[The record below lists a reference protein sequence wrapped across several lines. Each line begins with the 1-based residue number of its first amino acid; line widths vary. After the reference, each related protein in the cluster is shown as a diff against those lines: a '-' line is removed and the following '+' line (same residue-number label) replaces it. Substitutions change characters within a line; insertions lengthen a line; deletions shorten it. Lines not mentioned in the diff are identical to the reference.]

1 LYVPLVAIKANPDMQ
16 GPFKFEIAGHK
27 IARIKNVEAAHPDEW
42 IIDYIDLTPA
52 IPKGMMAFATTSVV
66 HGDYVYTYPFYA
78 VTNTPSSVFG
88 NIVARIPISG
98 LDDPANAIT
107 YLTKEGRWEKELNP
121 ATAKIVLDA
130 GVSELSIRYHADD
143 RKWIAVY
150 MSTRNNGDQ
159 LLYQVAD
166 GPEGPWTEPKALIEA
181 IPEVDP
187 KSPRYDKNNF
197 CYAGKE
203 HIEFSRDRNMIV
215 TYVCNSF
222 EDIEKNTSF
231 IRRNLFLYRPV
242 VKYLRH

>member
-1 LYVPLVAIKANPDMQ
+1 
-16 GPFKFEIAGHK
+16 
-27 IARIKNVEAAHPDEW
+27 
-42 IIDYIDLTPA
+42 
-52 IPKGMMAFATTSVV
+52 MAFATTSVV
-66 HGDYVYTYPFYA
+66 HGDYVYSYPFYA
-78 VTNTPSSVFG
+78 ATDALSSVFG

-98 LDDPANAIT
+98 LGDPANAIQ
-107 YLTKEGRWEKELNP
+107 YLTKQGRWEKDLNP

-130 GVSELSIRYHADD
+130 GVSELSVRYHAYD

-159 LLYQVAD
+159 LLYQTAD
-166 GPEGPWTEPKALIEA
+166 GPEGPWTKPKALIEA

-203 HIEFSRDRNMIV
+203 HIDFARDRSLVV

-222 EDIEKNTSF
+222 ENPEKNESF
-231 IRRNLFLYRPV
+231 IRKNLFLYRPV
-242 VKYLRH
+242 VNILRH